1 MLHFNRMNRVHP
13 QKIQAYQN
21 KKGHE
26 NAQGGNHENI
36 GSRDNRNELLK
47 HLIVFC
53 LYRFLIFVNKRSKQ

>member
-1 MLHFNRMNRVHP
+1 MLHFKRMNRVHP

-36 GSRDNRNELLK
+36 GSWNNRNELLK

-53 LYRFLIFVNKRSKQ
+53 LCRFPIFVNKRSKQ